1 VTDARKAGTDTLAKL
16 QAELA
21 RLAARVAALEAASA
35 PQVAVPAAP
44 PAAAAAPVAAA
55 PAPSPAPEPLSD
67 ELVLVIGAAVAAF
80 LGKRPHLRQIQL
92 VDGASW
98 AHAGR
103 VSIQASHAPVH
114 NR

>member
-1 VTDARKAGTDTLAKL
+1 VTEAMKAGTDTIAAL

-21 RLAARVAALEAASA
+21 RLSARVAALEAASA
-35 PQVAVPAAP
+35 PRATRLAAP
-44 PAAAAAPVAAA
+44 PA
-55 PAPSPAPEPLSD
+55 PAPGPEPLSE
-67 ELVLVIGAAVAAF
+67 ELVLVIGAAIAAF
-80 LGKRPHLRQIQL
+80 LGKRAHIRQIQL